1 MFLDFITL
9 GCFVFTILIAFRA
22 CFQAKEYRKDVRKD
36 DLWTLMITIFV
47 SLILTFAFGVS
58 PR

>member
-1 MFLDFITL
+1 MFLDFVTIA
-9 GCFVFTILIAFRA
+9 CFSFTSLIAFRA

-36 DLWTLMITIFV
+36 DLWSLMIAFFV
-47 SLILTFAFGVS
+47 SLIFTFAFGAS